1 MKKST
6 ILILIIVYLG
16 SIFIV
21 GVYGLRVRY
30 GNETIYC
37 DKITPTKIELS
48 TGAVYEGEDIVADE
62 KSEVPTYNITISSKN
77 YVEGLKVLVYYNLN
91 PADCTNK
98 DVKIVI
104 VSTSDDPPA
113 KIVDG
118 QIVFNRY
125 APAVTVKFYA
135 TDRGAGA
142 AEMTINIRFGR

>member
-48 TGAVYEGEDIVADE
+48 TGTIYDGEKIKTDQNTDA
-62 KSEVPTYNITISSKN
+62 STTYNISISSKD
-77 YVEGLKVLVYYNLN
+77 YVEGLTVVVSYALE
-91 PADCTNK
+91 PAECTHN

-113 KIVDG
+113 TIVDG
-118 QIVFNRY
+118 KIVFTRK
-125 APAVTVKFYA
+125 AAVTVKFYA

>member
-1 MKKST
+1 M
-6 ILILIIVYLG
+6 ILIIVYLG

-37 DKITPTKIELS
+37 NKITPTKIELS
-48 TGAVYEGEDIVADE
+48 TGAKYEGEDIVADE
-62 KSEVPTYNITISSKN
+62 ESEVPTYNITISSKN
-77 YVEGLKVLVYYNLN
+77 YVEGLKVLVSYNLD

-98 DVKIVI
+98 DVRIVI

-125 APAVTVKFYA
+125 AAVTVKFYA